1 MNISAIK
8 DFIKINLKNGSIPML
23 LGEPGIGKSS
33 WIIELANELNTQCFI
48 LPCNQL
54 ADKADLTGARL
65 VPDEKGNYKQMFY
78 PHNVIAESIDYA
90 IEHPDENPILF
101 LDEINRTTS
110 DVTSAV
116 LSIPTLRAVGSVKL
130 PDNLRVIIAGNNK
143 GNIIALDE
151 ASISRF
157 VLYEIKPDTNTFLDV
172 NLNVNKY
179 IKNVLMKNPD
189 VIFCKEEVKI
199 TSNDDENEDVAID
212 DYFDDIE
219 VMRQITTPRTITA
232 LSNFLNELDDE
243 TLKELLLTTYSDGET
258 EINTLIELIEGHVG
272 KTRFAE
278 LLIAEISENVLK
290 ISAKSKKAVKK
301 PDVFDELTRCTSY
314 NELEDKINSI
324 SNNEKAESLIY
335 CLWDKTTNYADLIQ
349 ALSQSTEFEKFHIQS
364 LLGVA
369 NDLNVQN
376 IETFLNTN
384 SKLANS
390 LAVILESYMP

>member
-1 MNISAIK
+1 M
-8 DFIKINLKNGSIPML
+8 
-23 LGEPGIGKSS
+23 
-33 WIIELANELNTQCFI
+33 
-48 LPCNQL
+48 
-54 ADKADLTGARL
+54 
-65 VPDEKGNYKQMFY
+65 
-78 PHNVIAESIDYA
+78 
-90 IEHPDENPILF
+90 
-101 LDEINRTTS
+101 
-110 DVTSAV
+110 
-116 LSIPTLRAVGSVKL
+116 SIPTLRAVGSVKL

-172 NLNVNKY
+172 NPNVNKY

-212 DYFDDIE
+212 DYFDDME

-232 LSNFLNELDDE
+232 LSNFLNEFDDE

-301 PDVFDELTRCTSY
+301 PDIFDELTRCTSY
-314 NELEDKINSI
+314 SELEDKINSI